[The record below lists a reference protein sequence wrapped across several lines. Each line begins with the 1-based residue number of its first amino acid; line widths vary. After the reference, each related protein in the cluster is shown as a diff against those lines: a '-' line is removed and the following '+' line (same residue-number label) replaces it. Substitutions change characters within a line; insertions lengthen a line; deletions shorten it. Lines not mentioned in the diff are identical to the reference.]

1 MESHE
6 VPFFPEEA
14 TFTVGD
20 SPINVRR
27 YPDLT
32 GEIVATYQ
40 PGEKVHYDSKGSN
53 AGYRWISYIGASGN
67 RNYMAIG
74 PTDEAGNRT
83 DLWGMLE

>member
-6 VPFFPEEA
+6 VPFFLEEA

-32 GEIVATYQ
+32 SEIGQLINRVK
-40 PGEKVHYDSKGSN
+40 KVHYDSKGTN
-53 AGYRWISYIGASGN
+53 AGYRWISYVELPEIELYGYWSRG
-67 RNYMAIG
+67 
-74 PTDEAGNRT
+74 
-83 DLWGMLE
+83 